1 MLYRRA
7 PRRGFTLI
15 ELLVVIAII
24 AILAAILFPVFAQAR
39 EKARAT
45 SCLSNCKQIGLALQM
60 YAQDYDETLPNAGP
74 NWPGNGTN
82 PIFKA
87 GYGWA
92 MWAILM
98 DPYIKSRKVWVC
110 PSGPTT
116 GSGFLVGPKT
126 DPIAVNL
133 GYNEYLFWQ
142 PGGNWSNLAAL
153 AGCKAGVSGVAAI
166 ADSALGGIF
175 HDWGN
180 HDQPK
185 PIPGENPKFGMHRIK
200 CSNGYPPGQCLY
212 RHMGGGANVVFADDH
227 AHFIPGGRI
236 VGGTDLPSEW
246 PVIDPRKDPAS
257 QP

>member
-1 MLYRRA
+1 MSHPRPL
-7 PRRGFTLI
+7 RRGFTLI

-39 EKARAT
+39 EKARQT

-60 YAQDYDETLPNAGP
+60 YAQDYDERLPNTGP
-74 NWPGNGTN
+74 DWPGNGKN
-82 PIFKA
+82 PVYAA

-92 MWAILM
+92 MWVVLL

-110 PSGPTT
+110 PSGPT
-116 GSGFLVGPKT
+116 SGNGFVAGPKT
-126 DPIAVNL
+126 DPIPVNL

-142 PGGNWSNLAAL
+142 PGGDWSSLAAI
-153 AGCKAGVSGVAAI
+153 AGSKAGVSGIAAI

-180 HDQPK
+180 KDVSK

-200 CSNGYPPGQCLY
+200 CANGYSPGVCQY
-212 RHMGGGANVVFADDH
+212 RHTGGGANVVFTDDH
-227 AHFIPGGRI
+227 ARFISGGQI

-246 PVIDPRKDPAS
+246 PVIDPRKDPAH
-257 QP
+257 